1 MPTLKQRRRKVAILT
16 PQGCQKLR
24 TAQSQTDLWNDV
36 TKSCTLEVL
45 SEQTGLSTHTLSKVH
60 ARKKGVDRQT
70 LVRYFNGFNL
80 TLELDDYMPPP
91 GDEETTRLVPSTPP
105 DNRTSV
111 TASLPKIM

>member
-16 PQGCQKLR
+16 QQGFQKLR
-24 TAQSQTDLWNDV
+24 SAESQTDLWNDF

-60 ARKKGVDRQT
+60 ARKKGVDLQT

-80 TLELDDYMPPP
+80 TL
-91 GDEETTRLVPSTPP
+91 
-105 DNRTSV
+105 
-111 TASLPKIM
+111 